1 MRIVEST
8 TTSLSGNAQAAMRWN
23 RKDLVGLRELSVDE
37 INFILET
44 ADAFKQVG
52 IREIKKVPALR
63 GKTLVNFFV
72 EPSTRT
78 RTSFELAAFRL
89 SADVINISA
98 TASSLTKGETLKDTA
113 RNLEALHADILVL
126 RHSSAGAPQ
135 FLANRLEASV
145 INAGDGA
152 HEHPTQALLDL
163 YTIREKRGKIAG
175 LHVAIIG
182 DILFSRVARSNI
194 FGLVKLGACV
204 TLVGPSTLVPREF
217 EKLGVQISHKCR
229 RRESPP
235 RPARTSAQGIF
246 PRNRRIHPVFRPNE
260 RARKTFETG
269 LSDYAPR
276 PDQPRRRDRQRS
288 GRWIAERHSRPS
300 YQRPRRPHG
309 CSLSLRRDCEH
320 MSTTIIRNGHVIDP
334 ANKRDE
340 VGDVYIE
347 DGKIVASRSEF
358 RNPNSEIEEI
368 DASGLIVTPGL
379 IDMHVHLREPGFGH
393 KETIESGSRA
403 AAAGGFTTI
412 VCMPNTSPVADDPS
426 TIAWIKSRA
435 ATAACVNVLPAG
447 AISKDL
453 AGEELAPIGSLVQ
466 AGIVAITD
474 DGHCIQNHELM
485 RRAVEYAR
493 MVDVPVLDHC
503 QDYNFVGNGV
513 VNEGYWSTLLGLPGW
528 PAVGEEAM
536 VMRNILLAE
545 LCNHHI
551 HCQHVTTAKSVRLLR
566 EARRRG
572 VKISGEVCPH
582 HIALTDEAI
591 QNFDTNYKMNPP
603 LRAQTDVDA
612 LLEGISDG
620 TLSVLAS
627 DHAPHADFEKE
638 VEFDAAPFGIIGLE
652 TALGLFLDLL
662 VHKHRK
668 IDIVRLIKM
677 CTVEPAKLL
686 KLEAG
691 TLSVGA
697 SADVTLLNPDLEW
710 TVQIDKFESGSRNS
724 PFDGWKLKGRAVR
737 TIVGGKTVWELD

>member
-1 MRIVEST
+1 
-8 TTSLSGNAQAAMRWN
+8 
-23 RKDLVGLRELSVDE
+23 
-37 INFILET
+37 
-44 ADAFKQVG
+44 
-52 IREIKKVPALR
+52 
-63 GKTLVNFFV
+63 
-72 EPSTRT
+72 
-78 RTSFELAAFRL
+78 
-89 SADVINISA
+89 
-98 TASSLTKGETLKDTA
+98 
-113 RNLEALHADILVL
+113 
-126 RHSSAGAPQ
+126 
-135 FLANRLEASV
+135 
-145 INAGDGA
+145 
-152 HEHPTQALLDL
+152 
-163 YTIREKRGKIAG
+163 
-175 LHVAIIG
+175 
-182 DILFSRVARSNI
+182 
-194 FGLVKLGACV
+194 
-204 TLVGPSTLVPREF
+204 
-217 EKLGVQISHKCR
+217 
-229 RRESPP
+229 
-235 RPARTSAQGIF
+235 
-246 PRNRRIHPVFRPNE
+246 
-260 RARKTFETG
+260 
-269 LSDYAPR
+269 
-276 PDQPRRRDRQRS
+276 
-288 GRWIAERHSRPS
+288 
-300 YQRPRRPHG
+300 
-309 CSLSLRRDCEH
+309 

-347 DGKIVASRSEF
+347 DGKIVASRSEI

-393 KETIESGSRA
+393 KETIESGARA

-412 VCMPNTSPVADDPS
+412 VCMPNTSPIADDPS

-493 MVDVPVLDHC
+493 MVEVPVLDHC

-545 LCNHHI
+545 LCDHHI